1 MLGALISTIRILRVS
16 TIDIGHSLYDIVLT
30 LLCTPAPALPLS
42 GTRIHIHCMDGR
54 TPYTALYGLLTFK
67 TALAKPALENP
78 KSKSTSEIEPSSSFT
93 ATKWVSML
101 SPLRLRYAF
110 APTIRVGAVYCR
122 HQ

>member
-1 MLGALISTIRILRVS
+1 
-16 TIDIGHSLYDIVLT
+16 
-30 LLCTPAPALPLS
+30 
-42 GTRIHIHCMDGR
+42 MDGR

-78 KSKSTSEIEPSSSFT
+78 KSKSTSEIEPSLSFT